1 MPVTSALTSELLFHV
16 YFIVHCF
23 NFHALQMQ
31 TIWRANGKDGEVDIL
46 FLIFFLNDHTA
57 FISVISVL
65 KNFWAIK
72 LFSRQDFDNLW
83 RKIKKKKSLKGSK
96 TRKFSLFHKYW
107 TDMFTFIVADS
118 AHYFCL
124 STSFENI
131 LLGFSVVILTAGVGP
146 WLYALLDLPYFLGK
160 RVGEWIHKKKKEK
173 RTVKWNTKMCKAV
186 TQLSY

>member
-1 MPVTSALTSELLFHV
+1 MIIQPLFLLF
-16 YFIVHCF
+16 
-23 NFHALQMQ
+23 
-31 TIWRANGKDGEVDIL
+31 
-46 FLIFFLNDHTA
+46 
-57 FISVISVL
+57 
-65 KNFWAIK
+65 
-72 LFSRQDFDNLW
+72 LFSRIFEQLNCFPG
-83 RKIKKKKSLKGSK
+83 KILTTYGEKLKKKKGLKGSK

-160 RVGEWIHKKKKEK
+160 RVGEWIHKKKKK
-173 RTVKWNTKMCKAV
+173 KKG
-186 TQLSY
+186 LSSEILKCVRQ